1 VGVWLEWRGVLRLN
15 EYPQHIGFYCPACK
29 TLHVFDERWTFDGD
43 YDQPTF
49 TPSLRTSSGH
59 YVAGS
64 QRRPDGKCGICESAK
79 ERGVQSICGMCH
91 LNVTKGRVT
100 FHADCTH
107 DMAGQTAAMVAK
119 PDDAQ

>member
-1 VGVWLEWRGVLRLN
+1 MGIWTEWRGVLRLN

-29 TLHVFDERWTFDGD
+29 TLHVFDERWTFNGN
-43 YDQPTF
+43 YECPTF

-64 QRRPDGKCGICESAK
+64 RRQPDGNCGICEKAK
-79 ERGVQSICGMCH
+79 ERGVRSICGVCH
-91 LNVTKGRVT
+91 LNVIDGKIQ

-107 DMAGQTAAMVAK
+107 AMAGSVIEMTIGPQA
-119 PDDAQ
+119 